1 MHHPD
6 ILESVQE
13 SDFLLSHWL
22 FKGIF
27 LLVVVFIHQIVPLLH
42 LSCFFHFVPLAS
54 SVAPREAV
62 AAREVD
68 LLVRGESINSVGI
81 VQGPLVRPAL
91 SLRRDQVEV
100 GKLLGARLEKPCD
113 DTLV

>member
-1 MHHPD
+1 MLD
-6 ILESVQE
+6 
-13 SDFLLSHWL
+13 LSA
-22 FKGIF
+22 
-27 LLVVVFIHQIVPLLH
+27 
-42 LSCFFHFVPLAS
+42 SFHFVPLAS
-54 SVAPREAV
+54 SVAPREVV
-62 AAREVD
+62 AAREVN
-68 LLVRGESINSVGI
+68 LLVRGESINSIGI